1 MLLVASCERPQQR
14 SNPHKKERASAS
26 TQESAQRETE
36 LRISELYFLP
46 SVPYFFPDLPP
57 CHHTSANTLHHSV
70 IHSFSQISSLPSLS
84 SSPRPPSL
92 AYILSYYSK
101 YDFLPGKFGKPTP
114 NDSEV
119 SLTPPRSLTLSL
131 SYSLSLSLSL
141 SLMVSQS
148 AHLATTRLARKIE
161 G

>member
-1 MLLVASCERPQQR
+1 MVAFCERPQQH

-101 YDFLPGKFGKPTP
+101 YDFLPGKFGKPTT

-119 SLTPPRSLTLSL
+119 SLTPPCSLSL
-131 SYSLSLSLSL
+131 SLSPTPSLSL